1 MNTTPYDHPMLR
13 HSQDFYRLGR
23 RLEAAGDFTD
33 NQWTQGVLARNAAG
47 EPAHPAPQLLDEDAK
62 ADFITP
68 DQFPVAYCA
77 LGHIQRAA
85 AEIGG
90 HVELMKH
97 CLHEILPQDG
107 SIPDWNDSPFR
118 TPQEVRD
125 AFQQAANN
133 QYQTALRLTNRDNP
147 TKIQSQVNLKTPT
160 AVSWPAHA
168 KLLPN
173 PRRGFTQGYKNS
185 YRQSSR
191 RKSDASQR
199 NAHCQAV
206 HRRPAQSGRP

>member
-1 MNTTPYDHPMLR
+1 MDTTPYDHPLLR

-23 RLEAAGDFTD
+23 LLEAAGDFTD
-33 NQWTQGVLARNAAG
+33 SQWTQDVLARNAAG

-85 AEIGG
+85 AAAQISG

-97 CLHEILPQDG
+97 SLHETLPQDS
-107 SIPDWNDSPFR
+107 SIPDWNDSPYR

-133 QYQTALRLTNRDNP
+133 QYRTALLLARRENP
-147 TKIQSQVNLKTPT
+147 AETQSQAALKTPT
-160 AVSWPAHA
+160 PVS
-168 KLLPN
+168 
-173 PRRGFTQGYKNS
+173 
-185 YRQSSR
+185 
-191 RKSDASQR
+191 
-199 NAHCQAV
+199 
-206 HRRPAQSGRP
+206 